1 MIIDT
6 PTLGTATYRKPLRK
20 SMICVGAILFEKDAI
35 YPKATCYQIIQPQQ
49 PPTNKSWHFTP
60 SLDSHQ

>member
-1 MIIDT
+1 
-6 PTLGTATYRKPLRK
+6 
-20 SMICVGAILFEKDAI
+20 MICVGAILFEKDAI

>member
-20 SMICVGAILFEKDAI
+20 SVICVGAILIEEDAI
-35 YPKATCYQIIQPQQ
+35 YPKGTYYPIV
-49 PPTNKSWHFTP
+49 
-60 SLDSHQ
+60 

>member
-35 YPKATCYQIIQPQQ
+35 YPKATCYQIVQSQ
-49 PPTNKSWHFTP
+49 
-60 SLDSHQ
+60 